1 MNPET
6 PSTIPIALP
15 EKINRLVDFMKSMQ
29 HCVVAYSGGVD
40 SAVVAKIAAL
50 VLGERA
56 KAVMAVSPSVAAG
69 EVESAKKLAEEIGI
83 DFHLIHTSEMEDPRY
98 LKNDERRCYYCKQG
112 LYLALKEFVREFPHT
127 TIANGTNTDDLGDY
141 RPGLEAAR
149 ELRVV
154 SPLVEAGLN
163 KQNVRQL
170 AKQWNLSVWDKPAT
184 PCLSSRIAYG
194 ESVTPERLRMVDQ
207 AETYLR
213 SLGFRELRVRY
224 HAGDLARIEIPQG
237 EVSRFATLAED
248 NKIANRFRDLGF
260 RFVTLDL
267 VGFRSGSLN
276 SLVQITKSPL

>member
-56 KAVMAVSPSVAAG
+56 KAVMAVSPSVATG
-69 EVESAKKLAEEIGI
+69 EVESAKTLAEEIGI

-213 SLGFRELRVRY
+213 SLGLRELRVRY

-248 NKIANRFRDLGF
+248 KKIANRFQDLGF

>member
-6 PSTIPIALP
+6 PFTIPVALP

-83 DFHLIHTSEMEDPRY
+83 DFRLIHTSEMEDPRY

-237 EVSRFATLAED
+237 EVSGFATLAED
-248 NKIANRFRDLGF
+248 KKIANRFQDLGF

-276 SLVQITKSPL
+276 SLVQITKSP

>member
-6 PSTIPIALP
+6 SSTIPIVLP

-56 KAVMAVSPSVAAG
+56 KAVMAVSPSVATG
-69 EVESAKKLAEEIGI
+69 EVESAKTLAEEIGI
-83 DFHLIHTSEMEDPRY
+83 DFHLIQTSEMEDPRY

-248 NKIANRFRDLGF
+248 KKIANRFRDLGF

-276 SLVQITKSPL
+276 SLVQITKSPS

>member
-6 PSTIPIALP
+6 PSTIPVALP

-248 NKIANRFRDLGF
+248 KKIANRFQDLGF

-276 SLVQITKSPL
+276 SLVQITKSP

>member
-6 PSTIPIALP
+6 SSTIPIVLP

-56 KAVMAVSPSVAAG
+56 KAVMAVSPSVATG

-248 NKIANRFRDLGF
+248 KKIANRFQDLGF

>member
-6 PSTIPIALP
+6 SSTIPIVLP

-127 TIANGTNTDDLGDY
+127 MIANGTNTDDLGDY

-248 NKIANRFRDLGF
+248 KKIANRFQDLGF

>member
-6 PSTIPIALP
+6 SSTIPIVLP

-56 KAVMAVSPSVAAG
+56 KAVMAVSPSVATG
-69 EVESAKKLAEEIGI
+69 EVESAKTLAEEIGI

-207 AETYLR
+207 AESYLR
-213 SLGFRELRVRY
+213 CLGFRELRVRY
-224 HAGDLARIEIPQG
+224 HAGDLARIEILQG

-248 NKIANRFRDLGF
+248 KKIANRFLVLGF

-276 SLVQITKSPL
+276 SLVQITKSPS

>member
-6 PSTIPIALP
+6 PSTIPVALP

-56 KAVMAVSPSVAAG
+56 KAVMAVSPSVATG
-69 EVESAKKLAEEIGI
+69 EVESAKTLAEEIGI

-170 AKQWNLSVWDKPAT
+170 AKHWNLSVWDKPAT

-248 NKIANRFRDLGF
+248 KKIANRFRDLGF

-276 SLVQITKSPL
+276 SLVQITKSP

>member
-127 TIANGTNTDDLGDY
+127 MIANGTNTDDLGDY

-213 SLGFRELRVRY
+213 SLGLRELRVRY

-248 NKIANRFRDLGF
+248 KKIANRFQDLGF

-276 SLVQITKSPL
+276 SLVQITKSPS

>member
-6 PSTIPIALP
+6 SSKIPIVLP
-15 EKINRLVDFMKSMQ
+15 EKINRLVDVMKSMQ

-56 KAVMAVSPSVAAG
+56 KAVMAVSPSVATG
-69 EVESAKKLAEEIGI
+69 EVESAKTLAEEIGI

-248 NKIANRFRDLGF
+248 KKIANRFRDLGF

-276 SLVQITKSPL
+276 SLVQITKSPS

>member
-6 PSTIPIALP
+6 SSTIPIVLP

-56 KAVMAVSPSVAAG
+56 KAVMAVSPSVATG
-69 EVESAKKLAEEIGI
+69 EVESAKTLAEEIGI

-248 NKIANRFRDLGF
+248 KKIANRFRDLGF

-276 SLVQITKSPL
+276 SLVQITKSPS

>member
-6 PSTIPIALP
+6 SSTIPIVLP

-56 KAVMAVSPSVAAG
+56 KAVMAVSPSVATG
-69 EVESAKKLAEEIGI
+69 EVESAKTLAEEIGI

-194 ESVTPERLRMVDQ
+194 ESVTPERLRMVDL

-213 SLGFRELRVRY
+213 SHGFRELRVRY

-248 NKIANRFRDLGF
+248 KKIANRFRDLGF

-276 SLVQITKSPL
+276 SLVQITKSPS

>member
-6 PSTIPIALP
+6 SSTIPIVLP

-248 NKIANRFRDLGF
+248 KKIANRFQDLGF

>member
-127 TIANGTNTDDLGDY
+127 MIANGTNTDDLGDY

-248 NKIANRFRDLGF
+248 KKIANRFRDLGF

-276 SLVQITKSPL
+276 SLVQITKSPS

>member
-56 KAVMAVSPSVAAG
+56 KAVMAVSPSVATG

-127 TIANGTNTDDLGDY
+127 MIANGTNTDDLGDY

-248 NKIANRFRDLGF
+248 KKIANRFQDLGF

>member
-6 PSTIPIALP
+6 SSTIPIVLP

-56 KAVMAVSPSVAAG
+56 KAVMAVSPSVATG
-69 EVESAKKLAEEIGI
+69 EVESAKTLAEEIGI

-170 AKQWNLSVWDKPAT
+170 AKQWNLSVWDKPAP

-248 NKIANRFRDLGF
+248 KKIANRFRDLGF

-276 SLVQITKSPL
+276 SLVQITKSPS

>member
-6 PSTIPIALP
+6 SSTIPIVLP

-56 KAVMAVSPSVAAG
+56 KAVMAVSPSVATG
-69 EVESAKKLAEEIGI
+69 EVESAKTLAEEIGI

-213 SLGFRELRVRY
+213 SLGLRELRVRY

-248 NKIANRFRDLGF
+248 KKIANRFQDLGF

>member
-1 MNPET
+1 
-6 PSTIPIALP
+6 
-15 EKINRLVDFMKSMQ
+15 MKSMQ

-127 TIANGTNTDDLGDY
+127 MIANGTNTDDLGDY

-213 SLGFRELRVRY
+213 SLGLRELRVRY

-248 NKIANRFRDLGF
+248 KKIANRFQDLGF